1 VEAKDP
7 AHYLYPHAVKLVEEA
22 RRLPTLFRQ
31 KATRADSTWPS
42 CPTSAA
48 VGWRDCFGGCRVLPE
63 LDLTL
68 SDYGT
73 RPTAG

>member
-1 VEAKDP
+1 MAIM
-7 AHYLYPHAVKLVEEA
+7 
-22 RRLPTLFRQ
+22 
-31 KATRADSTWPS
+31 
-42 CPTSAA
+42 PTSAA